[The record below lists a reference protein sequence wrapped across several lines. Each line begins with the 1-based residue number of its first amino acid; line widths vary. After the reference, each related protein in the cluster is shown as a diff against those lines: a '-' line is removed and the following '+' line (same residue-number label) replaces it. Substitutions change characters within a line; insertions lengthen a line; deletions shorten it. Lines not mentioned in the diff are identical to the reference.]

1 MSEDHPLEP
10 RGYVGILAEHTGLAQ
25 SVISLPGDV
34 SGCESGPVPVRGSGR
49 GSAVRG

>member
-1 MSEDHPLEP
+1 MIEDHPLEP

-34 SGCESGPVPVRGSGR
+34 SARESVRARAGR
-49 GSAVRG
+49 S

>member
-1 MSEDHPLEP
+1 MIEDHPLEP

-34 SGCESGPVPVRGSGR
+34 FGCAPVCGPVGVPGR
-49 GSAVRG
+49 GDAVRS

>member
-34 SGCESGPVPVRGSGR
+34 SARVPGLGSGR

>member
-34 SGCESGPVPVRGSGR
+34 SGCESGLGSGR
-49 GSAVRG
+49 GSTVRG

>member
-34 SGCESGPVPVRGSGR
+34 FGGEPGHGLGR
-49 GSAVRG
+49 GDAVRG